1 MALSRLWKSLA
12 HSASETDERARDPR
26 LRGRT
31 YQVPYAR
38 VWDEILH
45 MISTLPRWDLLQ
57 ADESSGLIRAEST
70 NRLFGFANAV
80 AVKVKL
86 DRNALTRVDVRSAS
100 PLGRIVV
107 GNNARLISWFLNAL
121 DRRLGLDQR

>member
-1 MALSRLWKSLA
+1 MALSRLWKSMVR
-12 HSASETDERARDPR
+12 SAAETDERARDPR

-31 YQVPYAR
+31 YQVPYAL

-57 ADESSGLIRAEST
+57 ADEASGVIRAQAT

-80 AVKVKL
+80 VVRVKL
-86 DRNALTRVDVRSAS
+86 DRNALTRVDVRSTS
-100 PLGRIVV
+100 PLGRVVV
-107 GNNARLISWFLNAL
+107 GNNARLISWFLGAL
-121 DRRLGLDQR
+121 DHRLGLDQR